1 MAQYQTFNTHKINR
15 LNHAFVYQSLLI
27 VGLDKDTNGKFKINY
42 DKSNALQLHKLLS
55 KHRISKTHLSIIVG
69 VSNTRSAVRLINQ
82 PYLLSLQQLIN
93 LSFALDIS
101 LYELCKVITED
112 FKNCVTSFDTDLLL
126 FVPPHIRELTKSNEW
141 FER

>member
-1 MAQYQTFNTHKINR
+1 MGR
-15 LNHAFVYQSLLI
+15 
-27 VGLDKDTNGKFKINY
+27 DKDTNGKFKINY

-55 KHRISKTHLSIIVG
+55 KRRISKTHLSVIVG

-101 LYELCKVITED
+101 LHDLVLVITED
-112 FKNCVTSFDTDLLL
+112 FKNCASSFDPDLLF
-126 FVPPHIRELTKSNEW
+126 FVPPHIRELTNSKEW